1 MIIPKLLNVAEG
13 LPVCT
18 FIRRAGRR
26 DMIFTYILPYIFW
39 AQPAV
44 TDAQNDAQNPSPPSH
59 EGLSYG
65 VF

>member
-1 MIIPKLLNVAEG
+1 MIIPKLLNLAEG

-26 DMIFTYILPYIFW
+26 DMIFTYILHYIFW
-39 AQPAV
+39 AQSAV
-44 TDAQNDAQNPSPPSH
+44 TDAQNPSPPSH